1 LSFLTGSILY
11 ELSWRKHIFVVEEES
26 VLKPSVAASF
36 KDRVVF
42 QGPPSWK
49 VFFSGSTEIVAAA
62 SEVP

>member
-1 LSFLTGSILY
+1 M
-11 ELSWRKHIFVVEEES
+11 VEEES